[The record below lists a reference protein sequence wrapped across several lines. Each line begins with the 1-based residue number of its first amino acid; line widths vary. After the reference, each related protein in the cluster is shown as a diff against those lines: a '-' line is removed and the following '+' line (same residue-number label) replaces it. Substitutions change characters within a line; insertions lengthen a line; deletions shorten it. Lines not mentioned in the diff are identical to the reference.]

1 MKKVPPGEAAHFI
14 SECDRWTKKAVSSH
28 LLPTYARVDLAFER
42 GEGAWLITAAGER
55 YLDFTSGVAVNALG
69 HAHPYMVKA
78 LTEQAQK
85 VWHVSNLYRIPD
97 GEKLADRL
105 CAASFADTVFFQ
117 NSGAEA
123 LECAIKMARKYQS
136 ASGRPERFRIIT
148 FEGAFHGRTLTTIA
162 ATGNKKYLEGFG
174 PPVEGFDQ
182 VPFGDLD
189 AVKHAIGPAT
199 GAILI
204 EPIQGEGGV
213 RVVPHTFLRALRKLC
228 DDHGLLLVFDE
239 VQTGIGRTGDLFAYE
254 HTGVTPDIMALAKAL
269 GGGFPIGACLATTE
283 ASKGMTAGTH
293 GSTFGGN
300 PLAMA
305 AGNAVLDLVLAP
317 GFIERVRQ
325 NSLLL
330 KQRLAEIKDR
340 HAAVIAEVRGEGLL
354 IGLRMVPPAS
364 EMVDELRAEK
374 MITVAAGDNVV
385 RLLPPLIIGEHE
397 ISEAIARIDRACA
410 RLARAHPRAKPEIK
424 QGVAS

>member
-1 MKKVPPGEAAHFI
+1 
-14 SECDRWTKKAVSSH
+14 VSSH

-42 GEGAWLITAAGER
+42 GEGAWLFTAEGER
-55 YLDFTSGVAVNALG
+55 YLDFCAGVAVNALG
-69 HAHPYMVKA
+69 HAHPHMVEA
-78 LTEQAQK
+78 LTEQAKK
-85 VWHVSNLYRIPD
+85 VWHVSNLYRIP
-97 GEKLADRL
+97 EAERLADRL
-105 CAASFADTVFFQ
+105 CAISFADTVFFQ

-123 LECAIKMARKYQS
+123 VECAIKMARRYQF

-148 FEGAFHGRTLTTIA
+148 FEGAFHGRTLATIA

-182 VPFGDLD
+182 VPFGDLE
-189 AVKHAIGPAT
+189 ATKKAIGPAT

-204 EPIQGEGGV
+204 EPIMGEGGV
-213 RVVPHTFLRALRKLC
+213 RVVPHTFLRALRQLC
-228 DDHGLLLVFDE
+228 DQQGLLLIFDE
-239 VQTGIGRTGDLFAYE
+239 VQTGVGRTGDLFAYE
-254 HTGVTPDIMALAKAL
+254 HTGVVPDIMALAKAL
-269 GGGFPIGACLATTE
+269 GGGFPIGACLATEE
-283 ASKGMTAGTH
+283 AGKGMTTGTH

-305 AGNAVLDLVLAP
+305 AGNAVLDVVTAD
-317 GFIERVRQ
+317 GFLDRVRK

-330 KQRLAEIKDR
+330 KQRLAELKDR
-340 HAAVIAEVRGEGLL
+340 YASVLAEVRGEGLL

-364 EMVDELRAEK
+364 EMVNELRNEK

-397 ISEAIARIDRACA
+397 VAEACARVDRACA
-410 RLARAHPRAKPEIK
+410 RLARAHPRPVK
-424 QGVAS
+424 QGAAS